1 MYLVLYANQIIS
13 ALRKCQHAGGANHNI
28 CKQMWLLATQPSA
41 TRDDNFWQ
49 YLNILELLVI
59 ADICEK
65 FTMFLWLRPTRFMQ
79 TQLPTFEHIRF
90 AETQLWGKFLT
101 HRLLPAAVFATHC
114 CDQCDVGSD
123 TDHQIE
129 AVIKVVVVVVV
140 VAVVLVSFVINAMKE
155 LIIE

>member
-13 ALRKCQHAGGANHNI
+13 ALRKCQHAGGSNHNS

-49 YLNILELLVI
+49 YLNIVF
-59 ADICEK
+59 ADIYEK
-65 FTMFLWLRPTRFMQ
+65 FTMFLWLRPTRLMQ
-79 TQLPTFEHIRF
+79 TQLPTFARIRF

-101 HRLLPAAVFATHC
+101 HRLLPAGVFATHC
-114 CDQCDVGSD
+114 CDQCDIGTD

-129 AVIKVVVVVVV
+129 AVMVFVVVVVV
-140 VAVVLVSFVINAMKE
+140 LVSLVINAM
-155 LIIE
+155 

>member
-13 ALRKCQHAGGANHNI
+13 ALRKCQHAGGANHNS

-49 YLNILELLVI
+49 YLNILELFVF
-59 ADICEK
+59 ADISEK
-65 FTMFLWLRPTRFMQ
+65 ITMFLWLRPTRFMQ
-79 TQLPTFEHIRF
+79 TQLPTFARIRF

-101 HRLLPAAVFATHC
+101 HRLLPAGVFATHC
-114 CDQCDVGSD
+114 CDQCDVGTED
-123 TDHQIE
+123 TDHLIE
-129 AVIKVVVVVVV
+129 TGMVVVVVV